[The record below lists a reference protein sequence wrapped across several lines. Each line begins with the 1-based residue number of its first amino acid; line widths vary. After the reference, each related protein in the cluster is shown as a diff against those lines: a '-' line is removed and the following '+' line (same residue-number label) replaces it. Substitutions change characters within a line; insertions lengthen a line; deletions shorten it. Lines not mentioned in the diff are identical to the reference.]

1 MEKKYQTDMRIVQR
15 YLNKDPRAEK
25 WLFKEL
31 QKFILNLM
39 KVMEHKGFSFS
50 DKDNIVAEL
59 IYQIM
64 VLDNQKVLRS
74 YWGQCKLSSYL
85 WPIVR
90 NRIIDAFR
98 KEVRYHS
105 REIPQELPEES
116 HPFQDEST
124 SSIETI
130 IEEHISNQP
139 PVEQYIKIAKWIEG
153 LNYNQIMDNAKKE
166 FSDEVSIN
174 FQRIAY
180 VLQTNR
186 RDLQKKLKKYNV

>member
-153 LNYNQIMDNAKKE
+153 LSYNQIMNNAKKE